1 MGVALDENNVHVR
14 VYDDQETP
22 LIIELFDIDG
32 QPIDESLL
40 DEERDGRPQNLGV
53 KLKSIDYYKEP
64 GDSLHR
70 VPQSDGFRY
79 IRYDRYNGELVYRVK
94 NDEYPDGNALRVD
107 THRGFADAFTP
118 GAYKIEVSTYR
129 IMGKG
134 DEKRIWH
141 AMKMKPS
148 IILVLET
155 IGLSP
160 D

>member
-1 MGVALDENNVHVR
+1 MGVALEENNVHIR
-14 VYDDQETP
+14 VYDDEETP
-22 LIIELFDIDG
+22 IIVELFDMDG

-40 DEERDGRPQNLGV
+40 DEERDGRPQNLGF
-53 KLKSIDYYKEP
+53 KLKCIDYYEEP

-79 IRYDRYNGELVYRVK
+79 IRDDRYNGGGISKIK
-94 NDEYPDGNALRVD
+94 NDEYPDGNAVQID
-107 THRGFADAFTP
+107 AHRGFADIFTP
-118 GAYKIEVSTYR
+118 GAYKIEIATYR
-129 IMGKG
+129 TTDDGG
-134 DEKRIWH
+134 EKRIWY

-155 IGLSP
+155 IGRSI